1 MGAMVAPEVEIRRV
15 EVEHAGE
22 LLTLRKAAFVS
33 EAQIVGDPNIPPLTQ
48 TLEELVEDLKREDV
62 ITLGAW
68 AGHRLVGSVRIL
80 LEGSKATLGRVA
92 VAPDVQGLGL
102 GTQLMIAVAG
112 ALPEGT
118 EEIWV
123 FTAQDSVH
131 NIEMYSKQGYSHE
144 FDQRTGD
151 LTYAY
156 LRKILG
162 ETA

>member
-1 MGAMVAPEVEIRRV
+1 M
-15 EVEHAGE
+15 
-22 LLTLRKAAFVS
+22 
-33 EAQIVGDPNIPPLTQ
+33 
-48 TLEELVEDLKREDV
+48 
-62 ITLGAW
+62 
-68 AGHRLVGSVRIL
+68 GSVRIL
-80 LEGSKATLGRVA
+80 LEGEKATLGRFA

-123 FTAQDSVH
+123 FTSQDSVQ
-131 NIEMYSKQGYSHE
+131 NIALYNKHGYSHE

-156 LRKILG
+156 LRKIIG
-162 ETA
+162 ETAG